1 MKYSNHDGL
10 FATVDICQIP
20 LYCLLDTG
28 STMSVLHSN
37 IFKQLPQTMKI
48 RLKTSNQKM
57 RMADGSELR
66 ILGTINLP
74 LFIDNQIIHQLMIV
88 ADVEIPVVLVFDFM
102 N

>member
-1 MKYSNHDGL
+1 M
-10 FATVDICQIP
+10 Q
-20 LYCLLDTG
+20 
-28 STMSVLHSN
+28 
-37 IFKQLPQTMKI
+37 I

-57 RMADGSELR
+57 RMAHGSELR

>member
-1 MKYSNHDGL
+1 M
-10 FATVDICQIP
+10 Q
-20 LYCLLDTG
+20 
-28 STMSVLHSN
+28 
-37 IFKQLPQTMKI
+37 I
-48 RLKTSNQKM
+48 RLKTSNLKM

-74 LFIDNQIIHQLMIV
+74 LFIDNQVIHQLMLV